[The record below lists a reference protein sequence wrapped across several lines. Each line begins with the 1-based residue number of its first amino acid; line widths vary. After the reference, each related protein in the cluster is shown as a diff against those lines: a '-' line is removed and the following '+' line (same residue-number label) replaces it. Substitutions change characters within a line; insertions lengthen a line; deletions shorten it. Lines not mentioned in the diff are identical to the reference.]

1 MLKTTIIQIVMTT
14 SAVIL
19 KETIKILENQKL
31 RIKWEKV
38 IKDVLIKE
46 IDMLIKINNKNN
58 IHKVDI
64 HDLIKII
71 RRIKLM

>member
-1 MLKTTIIQIVMTT
+1 MLKTTIIPIVMTT

>member
-14 SAVIL
+14 SAIIL